1 MAFGSQEVNLDKEAD
16 NSHLQ
21 RCEEIKHWALDVYSW
36 CAKRYGQENIIG
48 FQVHFD
54 EASPHI
60 HALIVPVGERGK
72 DKHPC
77 VMWSAKFGKNIYE
90 YGKILR
96 EMHTSLY
103 EEVGCKYGLERGDS
117 VYGRNVE
124 HLNKTEYIRKL
135 NKEIKE
141 KEKAIKGLQTM
152 ISNLTDQQVNL
163 QHESETIRWKLM
175 KKEGDAKQI
184 EDRIAVIEEDL
195 KEVNQKINEKLE
207 KLRSVGEELLQKQ
220 EELKSMS
227 ADVKQAYTIRKTFR
241 EYRWIIYNTQNHF
254 KTSHIRSRQM
264 G

>member
-1 MAFGSQEVNLDKEAD
+1 
-16 NSHLQ
+16 
-21 RCEEIKHWALDVYSW
+21 
-36 CAKRYGQENIIG
+36 
-48 FQVHFD
+48 
-54 EASPHI
+54 
-60 HALIVPVGERGK
+60 
-72 DKHPC
+72 
-77 VMWSAKFGKNIYE
+77 
-90 YGKILR
+90 
-96 EMHTSLY
+96 
-103 EEVGCKYGLERGDS
+103 
-117 VYGRNVE
+117 
-124 HLNKTEYIRKL
+124 
-135 NKEIKE
+135 
-141 KEKAIKGLQTM
+141 M

-184 EDRIAVIEEDL
+184 EDRIAVIEENL

-227 ADVKQAYTIRKTFR
+227 ADVKQAYTIRINFR

>member
-1 MAFGSQEVNLDKEAD
+1 
-16 NSHLQ
+16 
-21 RCEEIKHWALDVYSW
+21 
-36 CAKRYGQENIIG
+36 
-48 FQVHFD
+48 
-54 EASPHI
+54 
-60 HALIVPVGERGK
+60 
-72 DKHPC
+72 
-77 VMWSAKFGKNIYE
+77 
-90 YGKILR
+90 
-96 EMHTSLY
+96 MHTSLY

-117 VYGRNVE
+117 VYGWNVE
-124 HLNKTEYIRKL
+124 HLNKTEYIRKS

-152 ISNLTDQQVNL
+152 ISNQTDQQVNL

-264 G
+264 GWPTKRYDKESLCGCYP